1 MKSTLAMLVLRA
13 MTGGVASV
21 EPKELRRRALEMLE
35 KATEE
40 CPQPEAVDLVASARQ
55 LLVMAD
61 DLEDDLSDAKRPED
75 RR

>member
-1 MKSTLAMLVLRA
+1 

>member
-1 MKSTLAMLVLRA
+1 
-13 MTGGVASV
+13 
-21 EPKELRRRALEMLE
+21 MLE